1 MNVIEDITN
10 AVSILNKVDNYKDNL
25 VDKLSEQ
32 DKKMSDLYHLIENT
46 KPTTGQCYRIVK
58 ELKKQLEI
66 RRKVKR
72 DMSILSVYDKN
83 INKLLNESNRNMLLA
98 EVHKV
103 EKRLDTVYQ
112 NRIYTDEELI
122 EIVGVK

>member
-10 AVSILNKVDNYKDNL
+10 AVSILNKVDNYKNNL

-46 KPTTGQCYRIVK
+46 KLTTGQCYRIVR

-72 DMSILSVYDKN
+72 DMSLLATYDKN

-98 EVHKV
+98 EIHKS

-122 EIVGVK
+122 EIIGVK